1 MESKNNQPGGRIF
14 VEGHLT
20 QETMVI
26 EQHNRLEAHDG
37 KAYLRQLELLR
48 AEMNDAILAI
58 SGNSLQALEE
68 SLWRQE
74 VLCVSL
80 KRLLQSLHDT
90 RIDSAILVRMQSAT
104 TALHTVNQ
112 SYAGL
117 IQRSRSS
124 ADLLYGLCRSYSEA
138 SSHEDGSTSGAFRSF
153 EA

>member
-1 MESKNNQPGGRIF
+1 M
-14 VEGHLT
+14 LT
-20 QETMVI
+20 
-26 EQHNRLEAHDG
+26 EQQNRVAAHDG
-37 KAYLRQLELLR
+37 EAYLEQLELLR
-48 AEMNDAILAI
+48 AEMNDAMLAI

-80 KRLLQSLHDT
+80 KRLLQSLQGAQ
-90 RIDSAILVRMQSAT
+90 IDSTILVRMQSAT

-124 ADLLYGLCRSYSEA
+124 ADLLYSLCRSYNEA
-138 SSHEDGSTSGAFRSF
+138 SSREDGSNSKAFRSF